1 MLNYITVVFRDEI
14 NSLKIQ
20 ARSIDIY
27 VSDVASITVL
37 VNDTDDVAELIDP
50 SWWGKYQDRVTV
62 KKLSEYNYTCRIN
75 GWENQQLLKLLA
87 GAEAHTEWSMVLDAK
102 TWFII
107 PLDLNILFDN
117 HRVRSGFLPVFKE
130 FVDSQ
135 KFCEKH
141 FCIDMPRVIGPGGVP
156 FMLHTATVKELVY
169 SVPDFIE
176 FFQTNTRY
184 PHLVTE
190 FHLYSGY
197 VLSKHGTYETLY
209 SDASIYRP
217 INIAD
222 WEAAQFDDRFHH
234 IQTLPNVLTA
244 SIHRRAYQY
253 LSQDQLK
260 QWNDFLVTKNLT

>member
-14 NSLKIQ
+14 NALKTQ
-20 ARSIDIY
+20 ARSIDVY

-37 VNDTDDVAELIDP
+37 VNDSDDVAELIDTA
-50 SWWGKYQDRVTV
+50 WWGRYQDRVTI
-62 KKLSEYNYTCRIN
+62 KRLSDYNYTCRIN

-87 GAEAHTEWSMVLDAK
+87 GAEALTQWSMVLDAK
-102 TWFII
+102 TWFITA
-107 PLDLNILFDN
+107 LDLNLLFDN

-135 KFCEKH
+135 HFCEEH
-141 FCIDMPRVIGPGGVP
+141 FNIKMPRVIGPGGVP
-156 FMLHTATVKELVY
+156 FMLHTETVQGLVD

-197 VLSKHGTYETLY
+197 VLAKYGTYETLY
-209 SDASIYRP
+209 SSESIYHP

-222 WEAAQFDDRFHH
+222 WEAPEFDDRFRH
-234 IQTLPNVLTA
+234 ICNLPHVLTA
-244 SIHRRAYQY
+244 SIHRRTYQHLSPEQ
-253 LSQDQLK
+253 LSQ
-260 QWNDFLVTKNLT
+260 WNNFLVTKNLT